1 MSILLFGSSHC
12 APCGV
17 VKHKLDSHW
26 IEYDYI
32 DVESKSGMALVSKY
46 GVSSVPTMVM
56 TEGDEVTFI
65 TGSAINEELAR
76 ILK

>member
-32 DVESKSGMALVSKY
+32 DVESKSGMGAVQKY
-46 GVSSVPTMVM
+46 GVSSVPTMIL
-56 TEGDEVTFI
+56 TEGDDVTFI
-65 TGSAINEELAR
+65 TGNAINEELAR
-76 ILK
+76 ILR